1 LIFKMYGLTE
11 CKRVCYLEPELLDIK
26 TGSVGKAI
34 PGTEVFLLSPD
45 GNPVPPGEKGILHV
59 RGPHVMLGYW
69 KKEELSREMLRQGS
83 LPGERILCSN
93 DWFRT
98 DEEGFLYFLGRND
111 DIIKTRG
118 EKVSPVEVE
127 NALYKIE
134 GIKEAAVIGIPDEIM
149 GEAIV
154 AFVTTH
160 DHSKMDEKEILKECM
175 TRLELFMVPQRVVFI
190 DEMPKS
196 SNSKIDKKILKKKYL
211 ENE

>member
-1 LIFKMYGLTE
+1 MYGLTE
-11 CKRVCYLEPELLDIK
+11 CKRVCYLEPELIDIK

-34 PGTEVFLLSPD
+34 PGTEVFILSPD
-45 GNPVPPGEKGILHV
+45 GKPVPPGEKGILHI

-69 KKEELSREMLRQGS
+69 HKEELSSEMLRQGF

-93 DWFRT
+93 DWFRM
-98 DEEGFLYFLGRND
+98 DDEGFLYFLGRND

-118 EKVSPVEVE
+118 EKVSPVEIE
-127 NALYKIE
+127 NVLYKIA

-149 GEAIV
+149 GEAII

-160 DHSKMDEKEILKECM
+160 DNSGRDEKQILKECM
-175 TRLELFMVPQRVVFI
+175 TKLELFMVPQRIVFL

-196 SNSKIDKKILKKKYL
+196 SNSKIDKKQLKKMYPG
-211 ENE
+211 NE